1 MTIVSHRERQF
12 MQYLGS
18 GGWANAANLPPGRK
32 LIESLLNKGWIEQ
45 RGTEKELT
53 FRITDNGLDA
63 KRAPVPIFRSRK
75 RPIVGSQSQH

>member
-53 FRITDNGLDA
+53 FRITNNGLDA
-63 KRAPVPIFRSRK
+63 KKAPVPIFVSRK
-75 RPIVGSQSQH
+75 RHGAAD

>member
-12 MQYLGS
+12 MQYLRS
-18 GGWANAANLPPGRK
+18 GGWAKAANLPPGRK

-53 FRITDNGLDA
+53 FRITDKGLDA
-63 KRAPVPIFRSRK
+63 KKAPVPIFVSRK
-75 RPIVGSQSQH
+75 RHGC